1 MSIVEFDR
9 SPSWC
14 LDVSKTGE
22 STKCPWVG
30 VVEETAGQKYRKT
43 VTASLFLVF
52 KGCSWILAPLLIKS
66 INKNL
71 SNHRNMISIMCC
83 CAVVNFETFLRSSRE
98 HCSRNQFNAV
108 TKLSWMNAGWKN
120 STLTPKKVSKPTSL
134 DACRLLGVNFEI
146 SVGDFSGKNK
156 YILNLFEIPERA
168 GIDKIRLADLWKYIF
183 GLKWIHKKRKVLF
196 PCLCK
201 LCVKEMQVPWS
212 SLSG

>member
-98 HCSRNQFNAV
+98 HCSRNEFNAV
-108 TKLSWMNAGWKN
+108 TKLSWMNAERWRP
-120 STLTPKKVSKPTSL
+120 LLWLQKKAAKPTSS
-134 DACRLLGVNFEI
+134 DANHLCGIYVKKSLGDECHFLLLEL
-146 SVGDFSGKNK
+146 SM
-156 YILNLFEIPERA
+156 
-168 GIDKIRLADLWKYIF
+168 
-183 GLKWIHKKRKVLF
+183 
-196 PCLCK
+196 LCYT
-201 LCVKEMQVPWS
+201 LMNSFVPS
-212 SLSG
+212 TNQMLPMLVRSN